1 MLFAADYPLL
11 DVFWSMIIFFTW
23 VVWIWMMIY
32 LFSDIFR
39 RQDIGGWSKAAWCVF
54 MIILPF
60 LGALIY
66 LIAQHD
72 GMAQR
77 NIDRMES
84 AQQAFDDRVRA
95 AASEQNGPSAASE
108 IAKAQQLLEAG
119 AITQPEFDKIK
130 AKALAVY

>member
-1 MLFAADYPLL
+1 MFAADYPLL
-11 DVFWSMIIFFTW
+11 DVFWSMVIFFTW

-39 RQDIGGWSKAAWCVF
+39 RRDIGGWGKAGWCIF
-54 MIILPF
+54 MICLPF
-60 LGALIY
+60 LGALVY

-72 GMAQR
+72 GIAQR
-77 NIDRMES
+77 NIERADA
-84 AQQAFDDRVRA
+84 AQQAFDERVRA
-95 AASEQNGPSAASE
+95 AAADQNGASAANE

-119 AITQPEFDKIK
+119 AITQAEFDQLK

>member
-1 MLFAADYPLL
+1 MFAADYPLL
-11 DVFWSMIIFFTW
+11 DVFWSMVIFFTW

-39 RQDIGGWSKAAWCVF
+39 RRDIGGWHKALWCVF
-54 MIILPF
+54 MIIVPF
-60 LGALIY
+60 LGALVY

-77 NIDRMES
+77 NIERADA

-95 AASEQNGPSAASE
+95 AAAEQNGPSAASE

-119 AITQPEFDKIK
+119 AITQPEFDTLK
-130 AKALAVY
+130 AKALAIH